1 MEYLRPFATLALA
14 ASIAGCA
21 TTNAAPNVAVV
32 IGRGQSGAPLAR
44 ILKEQGYTVRVMVR
58 DPSRAKGLPE
68 GVQVVSGDATQPASL
83 LAGLKGAD
91 YVLSTIGANCVP
103 KKDFPARGA
112 PQDVDYRGIENL
124 AAAAKQAG
132 IGQFVLMSSLGAGD
146 TDPKAMLNAMCGM
159 VLQWK
164 GNGEASLRASG
175 VPYTVVRPGGLK
187 PFPGQPAWRWPMHSA
202 IPTRSAKPST
212 WLRTKICLWTPGVR
226 PGPRPVP
233 TDTRNSI
240 GLAVSNGDFRRW
252 KRWSDRTE

>member
-132 IGQFVLMSSLGAGD
+132 IGQVVLMSSLSAGD

-187 PFPGQPAWRWPMHSA
+187 PFPGQPECFE
-202 IPTRSAKPST
+202 AK
-212 WLRTKICLWTPGVR
+212 R
-226 PGPRPVP
+226 
-233 TDTRNSI
+233 
-240 GLAVSNGDFRRW
+240 VSLCMAA
-252 KRWSDRTE
+252 T